1 MPSTRTRPSVASNN
15 RGTSESNVVL
25 PAPVLPMIA
34 VVFPGDAVKLMSRST
49 GSAAPGYWKPACSK
63 TSSPR
68 PTKFLIGVTGGRTE
82 DSVPST
88 SVIRSAQTV
97 ARGTMIITK
106 VAIMTENRIWI
117 R

>member
-1 MPSTRTRPSVASNN
+1 
-15 RGTSESNVVL
+15 
-25 PAPVLPMIA
+25 MIA
-34 VVFPGDAVKLMSRST
+34 VVCPGDAAKLTSRST
-49 GSAAPGYWKPACSK
+49 GSAAPGYWNSACSK

-68 PTKFLIGVTGGRTE
+68 PVKVLTGLAGGRTE

-88 SVIRSAQTV
+88 SLIRSAQTE

-106 VAIMTENRIWI
+106 VAIITENRIWI